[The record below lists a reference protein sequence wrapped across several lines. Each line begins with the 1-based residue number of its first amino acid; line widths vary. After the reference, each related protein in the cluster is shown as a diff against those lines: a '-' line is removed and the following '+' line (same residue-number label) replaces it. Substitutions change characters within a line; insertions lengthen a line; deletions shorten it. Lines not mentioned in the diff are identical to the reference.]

1 MTRLARIL
9 ALVAILA
16 LGLSP
21 LAPFSAYC
29 AGQDRSDAAATANM
43 AIDMPCCPDETPD
56 APMNCMVGC
65 IQLPAVIALAVGQ
78 PASPGGTF
86 APAIVTEHIGWLVPP
101 AIEPPRLTSR
111 I

>member
-9 ALVAILA
+9 ALVTVLA

-29 AGQDRSDAAATANM
+29 AGQDRSDAAATAKM
-43 AIDMPCCPDETPD
+43 AMDMPCCPDE
-56 APMNCMVGC
+56 APEGPINCMVGC
-65 IQLPAVIALAVGQ
+65 IQLPAVIALAVAQ
-78 PASPGGTF
+78 PASLGRTF
-86 APAIVTEHIGWLVPP
+86 APAIVIAHIGWLVPP
-101 AIEPPRLTSR
+101 ATEPPRLTSR

>member
-9 ALVAILA
+9 ALVAVLA

-78 PASPGGTF
+78 PASLGGTF
-86 APAIVTEHIGWLVPP
+86 APAIAPKHIGWLVAP
-101 AIEPPRLTSR
+101 ATEPPRLTSR